1 MVCRRKIKKNAE
13 LRLEDMYAARHMMLE
28 IGMSEEKK
36 EEKNWS
42 ATFFLVG
49 PNFCSSEDLVDQTI
63 Y

>member
-1 MVCRRKIKKNAE
+1 
-13 LRLEDMYAARHMMLE
+13 MYAARHMMLE

-63 Y
+63 YWEVP